1 MFESLFWGAAL
12 VALIGSA
19 GLVAIG
25 ATIQPRLIR
34 KDDPDPYVADP
45 RRMFGRK
52 RRWRRAAPRVGRRLG
67 SLPLR

>member
-25 ATIQPRLIR
+25 ASLQPRFFRRGAGELR
-34 KDDPDPYVADP
+34 LPDH
-45 RRMFGRK
+45 RRTFGRK
-52 RRWRRAAPRVGRRLG
+52 RRWRRPLRAGRRLG
-67 SLPLR
+67 PLPLR